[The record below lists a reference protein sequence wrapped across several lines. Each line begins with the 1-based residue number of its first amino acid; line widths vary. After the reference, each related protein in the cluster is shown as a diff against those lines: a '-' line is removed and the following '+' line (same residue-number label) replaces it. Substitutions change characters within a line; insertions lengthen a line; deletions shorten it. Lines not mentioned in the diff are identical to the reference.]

1 MRQKGYR
8 KSRARTLSLLV
19 IIFVNFFL
27 YSIHTIN
34 SSWWWTR
41 NLHLALTP
49 PLTSPE
55 LGIRFTSLQII
66 QGRRE
71 GRPAT
76 VNDPEIWQKL
86 KNHQVITKL
95 TWPSKC
101 ISESERFKFPV
112 LLWMESSVCCQWMFL
127 IQFLKRSEKDRT
139 THGDIF
145 ELHWLSVF
153 QTTSRPITLA
163 VRSKRG
169 RKKHVVGFK
178 GVNAEYDSERKP
190 GEKKKKKSC
199 MNHELHD

>member
-1 MRQKGYR
+1 MYLRVWEIQVPGTTMDGIKR
-8 KSRARTLSLLV
+8 MLSV
-19 IIFVNFFL
+19 DVFD
-27 YSIHTIN
+27 TI
-34 SSWWWTR
+34 
-41 NLHLALTP
+41 P
-49 PLTSPE
+49 KK
-55 LGIRFTSLQII
+55 
-66 QGRRE
+66 
-71 GRPAT
+71 
-76 VNDPEIWQKL
+76 IW
-86 KNHQVITKL
+86 
-95 TWPSKC
+95 
-101 ISESERFKFPV
+101 
-112 LLWMESSVCCQWMFL
+112 
-127 IQFLKRSEKDRT
+127 EKDRT